1 MARDSRGDRRSER
14 GGASPALRVCSE
26 HPGSVLGTLVPGSG
40 VCSVTSGSGTQGLS
54 CFSGKT
60 CTVRRVSPVTSW
72 LFTGD
77 PGVDIV
83 RVLTLS
89 VFRLNLRKM
98 RPACPAQG
106 GAVLWRLSPPRRASS
121 GRGAPCRGQPG
132 LELRVVVEG
141 TLDTYRWVCKPLPSL
156 QGWGRRTQTSQS
168 PRRLFEALNICQ
180 PVSEISLIC
189 GALVICLISGS
200 HLWQVG
206 GRGHTCQA
214 IRSQSDT

>member
-1 MARDSRGDRRSER
+1 MLPELKEVGAPRGPQMARDSRGDRRSER

-26 HPGSVLGTLVPGSG
+26 HPGSVLGPLVPGSG
-40 VCSVTSGSGTQGLS
+40 VCSVTSGSGTQRLS

-89 VFRLNLRKM
+89 VFRLNLRKT
-98 RPACPAQG
+98 RPACPPQG

-132 LELRVVVEG
+132 LELPVVVEG
-141 TLDTYRWVCKPLPSL
+141 TLDTAGCASL
-156 QGWGRRTQTSQS
+156 CLHSRAGAGERR
-168 PRRLFEALNICQ
+168 PHKAR
-180 PVSEISLIC
+180 
-189 GALVICLISGS
+189 GACLK
-200 HLWQVG
+200 
-206 GRGHTCQA
+206 C
-214 IRSQSDT
+214 